1 MKFYTLDHG
10 VYGSVVVIANSKEE
24 AYNIMLD
31 EHPRTNRFND
41 FERITEKEIK
51 VGTSH
56 SNWGDL

>member
-24 AYNIMLD
+24 AYDIMMA
-31 EHPRTNRFND
+31 EHPRTSD
-41 FERITEKEIK
+41 FDFDRITEKEIK
-51 VGTSH
+51 AGTSH